1 MIDVVVCIGGPP
13 GSGKSTAGRKIAE
26 RFGLE
31 YRSAGEIFRAE
42 ASQRGLDLEAF
53 GRYAETHPEVDRAL
67 DRAMQALAA
76 PGRILDGRIQ
86 GPLCR
91 RHGIAAVSIV
101 ITARPEVRAQRVAGR
116 DAEPLEHAIREIADR
131 EASEHRRYRA
141 LYEIDLD
148 TEPADLTIDSSELSP
163 NEVVKEIVRF
173 LEPREK
179 EA

>member
-1 MIDVVVCIGGPP
+1 
-13 GSGKSTAGRKIAE
+13 
-26 RFGLE
+26 
-31 YRSAGEIFRAE
+31 
-42 ASQRGLDLEAF
+42 
-53 GRYAETHPEVDRAL
+53 
-67 DRAMQALAA
+67 
-76 PGRILDGRIQ
+76 
-86 GPLCR
+86 
-91 RHGIAAVSIV
+91 
-101 ITARPEVRAQRVAGR
+101 
-116 DAEPLEHAIREIADR
+116 DR